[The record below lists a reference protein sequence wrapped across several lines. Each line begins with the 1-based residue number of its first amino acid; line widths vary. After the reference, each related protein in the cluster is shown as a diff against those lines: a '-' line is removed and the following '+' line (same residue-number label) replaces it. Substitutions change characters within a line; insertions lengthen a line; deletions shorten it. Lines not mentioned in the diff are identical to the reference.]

1 MSKMSYLS
9 DESLKALND
18 FNTEN
23 LTRRIAHIEN
33 QADGVTLET
42 CQEFLSDMSAS
53 HDAIF
58 AARQLKAL
66 AGQINVSIHALG
78 ILRCLP
84 HILEAGEVVE
94 SMSLGAG
101 NTGKSFD
108 LETSQRVAEFKFINW
123 KGGAEAI
130 RQNGI
135 FKDFYGLAEA
145 KTVKS
150 KHLYLLGVEHAMKFF
165 NGGRSLK
172 SVLSKNRKIAD
183 DFDLK
188 YGQSVRIVRDYFAL
202 KSQDVSV
209 EDVSHYVPEL
219 IQSAFD

>member
-66 AGQINVSIHALG
+66 AGQINVSIHL
-78 ILRCLP
+78 
-84 HILEAGEVVE
+84 
-94 SMSLGAG
+94 
-101 NTGKSFD
+101 
-108 LETSQRVAEFKFINW
+108 
-123 KGGAEAI
+123 
-130 RQNGI
+130 I
-135 FKDFYGLAEA
+135 F
-145 KTVKS
+145 
-150 KHLYLLGVEHAMKFF
+150 LLG
-165 NGGRSLK
+165 
-172 SVLSKNRKIAD
+172 
-183 DFDLK
+183 
-188 YGQSVRIVRDYFAL
+188 
-202 KSQDVSV
+202 
-209 EDVSHYVPEL
+209 
-219 IQSAFD
+219 